1 MEKKYSYEELVQL
14 KQEGRIGWVEFIK
27 ASNDKEDYEKWC
39 RDHGEDETENN
50 ALLFIEMTDAR
61 TIDNE

>member
-1 MEKKYSYEELVQL
+1 MKEYSYDELVQL

-27 ASNDKEDYEKWC
+27 ASDDKEAYEKWC
-39 RDHGEDETENN
+39 REHGENETENT
-50 ALLFIEMTDAR
+50 ALLFIEMNDAR

>member
-14 KQEGRIGWVEFIK
+14 KQEGKISWVEFIK
-27 ASNDKEDYEKWC
+27 ASDDKEAYEEWC
-39 RDHGEDETENN
+39 REHGEPETEDN

>member
-1 MEKKYSYEELVQL
+1 MKEYSYDELVQL

-27 ASNDKEDYEKWC
+27 ASDDKEAYEEWY
-39 RDHGEDETENN
+39 REHGENETENT